1 MATLRNALT
10 TVTQGLAAA
19 LDPVTGGAPL
29 DVAEHP
35 GRFTEAE
42 LGQIVMKKR
51 AVRVAIEAVPQ
62 VSVSGPGHIQAQLLM
77 SAFVICGDS
86 AAGPRHQVAID
97 LIEQIALAV
106 PHQRWG
112 VSYLRPVLPAS
123 LTIDNLYNGEIDA
136 KGIALWAIAWQQ
148 GYQTVKQ

>member
-10 TVTQGLAAA
+10 TITEGLAAV
-19 LDPVTGGAPL
+19 LEPVTGGAAI

-51 AVRVAIEAVPQ
+51 AVRVAIEALPQ
-62 VSVSGPGHIQAQLLM
+62 ITVTGPGHIEADLLV

-86 AAGPRHQVAID
+86 AAGQRHQAAID
-97 LIEQIALAV
+97 LVEQIALAV

-112 VSYLRPVLPAS
+112 VRYLRPAMS
-123 LTIDNLYNGEIDA
+123 STISVDNLYNGEIDA
-136 KGIALWAIAWQQ
+136 KGVALWAIAWQQ
-148 GYQTVKQ
+148 RYSTQK

>member
-10 TVTQGLAAA
+10 TITAGLAAA
-19 LDPVTGGAPL
+19 LDSSI

-42 LGQIVMKKR
+42 LGQIVLKKR
-51 AVRVAIEAVPQ
+51 AVRVAIEAVPE
-62 VSVSGPGHIQAQLLM
+62 VTVTGPGGIQAQLLM

-86 AAGPRHQVAID
+86 HAGPRHQVAID

-112 VSYLRPVLPAS
+112 VSYLRPALPAS

-148 GYQTVKQ
+148 GYQTVKPK

>member
-1 MATLRNALT
+1 MATLRDALT
-10 TVTQGLAAA
+10 TITTGITSF
-19 LDPVTGGAPL
+19 LDPSI
-29 DVAEHP
+29 DVDQHP

-62 VSVSGPGHIQAQLLM
+62 VNVTGPGGIHAELLM

-86 AAGPRHQVAID
+86 HAGPRHQVAIE
-97 LIEQIALAV
+97 LIEQIALAL
-106 PHQRWG
+106 PHERWG
-112 VSYLRPVLPAS
+112 VSYLRPALPAS
-123 LTIDNLYNGEIDA
+123 MTIDNLYNGEIDA

-148 GYQTVKQ
+148 GYQTVKPK